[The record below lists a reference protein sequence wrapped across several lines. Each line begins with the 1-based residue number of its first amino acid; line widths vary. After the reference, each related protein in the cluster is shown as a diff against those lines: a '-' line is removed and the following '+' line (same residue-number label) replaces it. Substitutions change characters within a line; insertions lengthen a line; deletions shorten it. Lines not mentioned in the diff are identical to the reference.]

1 MAPARASYLAGGGA
15 HHPDFLHQGHYL
27 LYLPAQCID
36 LVRTYCPAHLAASTQ
51 QLCNRKPATM
61 NGGFFLFK
69 TFAAHQGLPRP
80 NGPTKNDRIS
90 SRPTNKITGPKNN
103 LNGTRAFP
111 RPATDGPIEGM

>member
-61 NGGFFLFK
+61 NGGVFSFK
-69 TFAAHQGLPRP
+69 TFAPHPGLPRP
-80 NGPTKNDRIS
+80 NGPTTKDKKSNRTHI
-90 SRPTNKITGPKNN
+90 KKTGP
-103 LNGTRAFP
+103 LSHREVTRA
-111 RPATDGPIEGM
+111 